1 MPTGSKGEKGEQ
13 VTRNVSYT
21 DRLVRCELY
30 DKLIILQNFLSIQD
44 TKIEI
49 IVLLLVQEEA

>member
-30 DKLIILQNFLSIQD
+30 DNGSFYRLFYPYKIPRLILI
-44 TKIEI
+44 
-49 IVLLLVQEEA
+49 LLLVQEEA